1 MNVSRLVL
9 SCRCKRKRKKIFR
22 SIPQPDRVF
31 SSPCLL
37 KTREL
42 GYFLESSCSQT
53 DKPTRMRCYAVF
65 AQTMAPLRH
74 LGLCMERDVRLHHC
88 TWVDPSFRVSVSLT
102 PTDLDRSHLRFFR
115 SFFQCDSAICTW
127 MEDHFQTVLLWVKHE
142 AFAVLSRKTSN
153 GNEEIK
159 RVRQGVL
166 PFKGTWQ

>member
-74 LGLCMERDVRLHHC
+74 LGLTRDAAWSVMSVCITVPEWIHRFECPCLWHPRIWIGHTSVFSALSFNVTPQSAHEWRITSRLFC
-88 TWVDPSFRVSVSLT
+88 CGS
-102 PTDLDRSHLRFFR
+102 
-115 SFFQCDSAICTW
+115 
-127 MEDHFQTVLLWVKHE
+127 VLL
-142 AFAVLSRKTSN
+142 RKTSN

-166 PFKGTWQ
+166 PFKGTWERQ